1 MRTRTVR
8 KSKTTRFLEGLT
20 GGPLTLGRLVAAIR
34 LGEEAGLA
42 EFAKTLGISKSHLCD
57 IEKGRKPVSATKAAE
72 MACILG
78 YDEKQFVQLAVQDS
92 LRRAGLN
99 YDVKIEAA

>member
-57 IEKGRKPVSATKAAE
+57 IETGRKPVSATKAAE
-72 MACILG
+72 MARASLVMTRSNLSSSPCRTRFG
-78 YDEKQFVQLAVQDS
+78 ALAS
-92 LRRAGLN
+92 TTT
-99 YDVKIEAA
+99 